1 MEKEKLN
8 LYQKILRVQLELNAP
23 KNQHNNFGNYSY
35 RNLEDILEA
44 IKPLL
49 GEYGLAI
56 FFDDEV
62 VVVNEEET
70 KIETFLNKRNETQ
83 YIFYG
88 NRTYVK
94 STITVVDIETGEK
107 HSTSAFAREDAYKKG
122 MDVSQITGSASSY
135 ARKYAANAMFAI
147 DDNKDADSM
156 NNKKSETKKET
167 LQNTKVVKNK
177 NDGEEENNIFFEA
190 KRQHLSELAKVKGKV
205 DVMPEIIKS
214 RYKKNS
220 SSELT
225 INEIDE
231 LLDYLK
237 KM

>member
-167 LQNTKVVKNK
+167 VQNTKVVKNK
-177 NDGEEENNIFFEA
+177 NDDNIQKQNKIKQLFA
-190 KRQHLSELAKVKGKV
+190 LAKVKEQV
-205 DVMPEIIKS
+205 NVMAEIIKS
-214 RYKKNS
+214 RYKKDS

-225 INEIDE
+225 ISEIDE

>member
-167 LQNTKVVKNK
+167 VQKTRVVKNK
-177 NDGEEENNIFFEA
+177 NDENIQQQNKIKQLFA
-190 KRQHLSELAKVKGKV
+190 LAKVKEQV
-205 DVMPEIIKS
+205 NVMPEIIKS
-214 RYKKNS
+214 RYKKDN